1 MDNVPMT
8 LNNTPFATF
17 AKGKVSEKVKTNNC
31 VIYTRV
37 SDIKQVDNLSLEVQL
52 KYSQQFAKQKGLE
65 VRAVFGGTH
74 ESAKTDERKEF
85 CRMLD
90 YVKKSKGD
98 ISYILVYSMERFSRS
113 ENSIWQVNELRKLGV
128 EIISVTQP
136 IDTSNPSGQMQQ
148 KIMLIFGEHDNQ
160 LRRQK
165 CMAGT
170 KERLLKGEWCN
181 KAPIGYDHVRVN
193 GERKIVVNATGKL
206 IKKAFMWKLN
216 EDCSLTE
223 IKNRLEKEGLK
234 FNRLGK
240 VSEMLTNPFYCGIL
254 THSAL
259 EGQVVEGKHEKL
271 ISKEIFLRV
280 NKLYG
285 QNSMAGYKVVV
296 ENEQIPLKR
305 FLRCNECHEPLRG
318 YIAKQWNL
326 PYYKCNNK
334 GCKNNR
340 NANIIHQQFMQELQH
355 YTVDAT
361 LQPVVKDQLTQTLQ
375 HLVNGQK
382 ENEAALI
389 KKREEVYT
397 KLERLEERFV
407 MEEITSEQY
416 HKFAPKLKEEHHQ
429 ITMQLEKAQVG
440 VSKWEEAVEKVME
453 LCLNLPQLWQQ
464 SDYTQKQ
471 KLQYLVFPDGMLYD
485 RKNDLCRSLSVNPV
499 FSYIA
504 DLTRGLGEGES
515 GVKKI
520 CEENTVRS
528 P

>member
-1 MDNVPMT
+1 
-8 LNNTPFATF
+8 
-17 AKGKVSEKVKTNNC
+17 
-31 VIYTRV
+31 
-37 SDIKQVDNLSLEVQL
+37 
-52 KYSQQFAKQKGLE
+52 
-65 VRAVFGGTH
+65 
-74 ESAKTDERKEF
+74 
-85 CRMLD
+85 
-90 YVKKSKGD
+90 
-98 ISYILVYSMERFSRS
+98 MERFSRS
-113 ENSIWQVNELRKLGV
+113 ENSIWLVNELRKLGV

-136 IDTSNPSGQMQQ
+136 IDTSNPSGQLQQ
-148 KIMLIFGEHDNQ
+148 KVMFLFGEHDNQ
-160 LRRQK
+160 LRKQK

-193 GERKIVVNATGKL
+193 GERKIVVNTTGRL
-206 IKKAFMWKLN
+206 IKKAFMWKFN

-234 FNRLGK
+234 FDRLGK

-280 NKLYG
+280 NKLYD
-285 QNSMAGYKVVV
+285 QNSKAGYKVNA
-296 ENEQIPLKR
+296 ENGKIPLKR
-305 FLRCNECHEPLRG
+305 FLRCNECNEPLRG

-340 NANIIHQQFMQELQH
+340 NANIIHQQFMQELQQ
-355 YTVDAT
+355 YTLDAT
-361 LQPVVKDQLTQTLQ
+361 LQPVVKDQLTLTLQ

-397 KLERLEERFV
+397 KIERLEERFV

-416 HKFAPKLKEEHHQ
+416 HKFVPKLKEKHHQ
-429 ITMQLEKAQVG
+429 ITLQLEKAQVG

-485 RKNDLCRSLSVNPV
+485 RKNDLCRSISVNPV
-499 FSYIA
+499 FEYVA
-504 DLTRGLGEGES
+504 HLTRVVANGEKDT
-515 GVKKI
+515 KKI
-520 CEENTVRS
+520 CEENTVWS
-528 P
+528 T